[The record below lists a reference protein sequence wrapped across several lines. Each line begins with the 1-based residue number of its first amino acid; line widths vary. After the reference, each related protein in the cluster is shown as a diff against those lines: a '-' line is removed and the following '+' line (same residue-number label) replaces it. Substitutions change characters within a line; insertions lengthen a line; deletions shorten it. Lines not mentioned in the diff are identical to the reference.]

1 MFTGNSVTITVLIL
15 LTIFTANYRSSYYGK
30 ECVLIRC
37 RNDTRHVLCVF
48 SSDSTDEVGLGIHL
62 LRQRG
67 RRSLV
72 LHVRA
77 HVRQAA
83 RATSWLRTSVAA
95 VDAGLVRTVDRGL
108 RELEQRSLLA
118 SRHVAWL
125 YLLQVLQVNV
135 IQEIVVVFGVIEG
148 RKIDITC
155 TT

>member
-1 MFTGNSVTITVLIL
+1 M
-15 LTIFTANYRSSYYGK
+15 LTRS
-30 ECVLIRC
+30 
-37 RNDTRHVLCVF
+37 RNDTRHVCVS

-83 RATSWLRTSVAA
+83 RATSWLRTSAAA
-95 VDAGLVRTVDRGL
+95 VDAGFVRTVDHGL
-108 RELEQRSLLA
+108 RELEQRSVSA
-118 SRHVAWL
+118 PRPVTWL
-125 YLLQVLQVNV
+125 YLLQMLQVNV
-135 IQEIVVVFGVIEG
+135 IQVIVVVFSVIAG
-148 RKIDITC
+148 RKTNVTC